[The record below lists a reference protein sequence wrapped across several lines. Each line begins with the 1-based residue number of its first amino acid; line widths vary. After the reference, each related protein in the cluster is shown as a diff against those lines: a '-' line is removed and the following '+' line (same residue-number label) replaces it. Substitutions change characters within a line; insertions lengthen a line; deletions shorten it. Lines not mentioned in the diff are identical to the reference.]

1 MTLTKEQIEYLE
13 KAPNWEDEQIKHLQ
27 DPEYQR
33 GWLEL
38 TLSEFLE
45 DGNIE
50 TFIRCLTYVVKA
62 RVKSS
67 GRGEISRL
75 ARELN
80 IDRSNL
86 SEIVN
91 IVTEDLIPIID
102 EKIESEI
109 VDYSFNNIKFE
120 NLTIQSD
127 ECFDSSQIE
136 QSINDYI
143 EAQNRNSGD
152 NILNEEYSIHDIF
165 SQKYIFD

>member
-1 MTLTKEQIEYLE
+1 MLDNTKLQQFIDN
-13 KAPNWEDEQIKHLQ
+13 APDWEDEQLKRLQ

-62 RVKSS
+62 RIKSS

-75 ARELN
+75 ARELH

-91 IVTEDLIPIID
+91 GNKQPRLETAFKLLNGLGYKYD
-102 EKIESEI
+102 
-109 VDYSFNNIKFE
+109 IK
-120 NLTIQSD
+120 LQS
-127 ECFDSSQIE
+127 
-136 QSINDYI
+136 
-143 EAQNRNSGD
+143 A
-152 NILNEEYSIHDIF
+152 
-165 SQKYIFD
+165 

>member
-1 MTLTKEQIEYLE
+1 MFDNEKLQEYIKNAPKWDDHHLEQ
-13 KAPNWEDEQIKHLQ
+13 LQ

-45 DGNIE
+45 DGDIE
-50 TFIRCLTYVVKA
+50 TFIRCLTDVVKA
-62 RVKSS
+62 RVKAC

-91 IVTEDLIPIID
+91 GDKQPRLETAFKLLNGLGYKYD
-102 EKIESEI
+102 
-109 VDYSFNNIKFE
+109 IKLKF
-120 NLTIQSD
+120 
-127 ECFDSSQIE
+127 
-136 QSINDYI
+136 
-143 EAQNRNSGD
+143 A
-152 NILNEEYSIHDIF
+152 
-165 SQKYIFD
+165 